1 MLAPNSSWKDR
12 TAGHH
17 AGTGWWDSRA
27 RRPWER
33 QAGHAVILLSHPEH
47 LTVLAFTR
55 AGEGMGVREKD
66 CPYKEAECLKPV
78 TSEQLALSRNW

>member
-1 MLAPNSSWKDR
+1 MQ
-12 TAGHH
+12 GQV
-17 AGTGWWDSRA
+17 GWGSRA

-33 QAGHAVILLSHPEH
+33 QAGHAVILLSHLEH

-66 CPYKEAECLKPV
+66 SLYKEVECLKSV
-78 TSEQLALSRNW
+78 TSEQLALSRDW